1 MRISGIASGFDTDT
15 MVKNMM
21 AVERMKVDRFEKSK
35 QTALW
40 RQESYNTMNKA
51 FANFILNTQKDMGL
65 KKTGS
70 TGTMTNASYKNVDY
84 VKKATSSNEAAA
96 TVTSSSK
103 AVNGSYKIDVEQL
116 AQGASFSS
124 ADMRDANGQEQTFG
138 DSLTFKMSTGM
149 KDKDGILIEREITV
163 EKASGSNGVTMD
175 DIVKQINNSKVKIFE
190 GKEVIDGKVGERILT
205 TEELKKV
212 TEVSLGASAFYDKS
226 NGRLFIQSKETGKG
240 TEISLSKIDVGSGSD
255 GNKLIDKIR
264 NGADG
269 TKYDSI
275 KGQDAKIKFNGVE
288 LNYSSNKI
296 NLNGLDIELKGI
308 TTVNNPISIN
318 VSTNT
323 QGIMEKIEK
332 LVNDYNDL
340 IDLASLSVNEK
351 AYPGYQ
357 PLTAEERKAMSES
370 DVKLWDEKA
379 KSGLLNRDETITR
392 TLQAIR
398 NDLYKTVEGLDTE
411 FNHITKIGITTEKYS
426 RGSAGGKLVIDTDKL
441 KAAVEA
447 NPDAVMDLLFKEGE
461 KRPTRPGDLTGKGKD
476 ESEGDYTIRQEKHAL
491 AVEEYE
497 TKLEEYNKLTD
508 NGKKTT
514 NGIFTNIYDNL
525 ITGMKAIVDK
535 SGPGQDSDLLR
546 GVKSNLLID
555 FVTKKSSISDLDK
568 AVQDMNKQIDNLNI
582 MLARKEDSYY
592 AKFTAMEKA
601 MHQMNG
607 QSGWLAQQ
615 FG

>member
-1 MRISGIASGFDTDT
+1 MRISGIASGFDTDA

-103 AVNGSYKIDVEQL
+103 AVNGSFTFEVKELATNANFTSSKIN
-116 AQGASFSS
+116 STK
-124 ADMRDANGQEQTFG
+124 TFG
-138 DSLTFKMSTGM
+138 NSLDITLS
-149 KDKDGILIEREITV
+149 DGGEPITV
-163 EKASGSNGVTMD
+163 ENADGSDITMKDIVRAINDSKQGVTALYNTDDNGEGVMVLQTNTIGKEAKIELSGPVELLDAIGWKTGVTEAIGKNAIITMNGVDLEYKT
-175 DIVKQINNSKVKIFE
+175 NN
-190 GKEVIDGKVGERILT
+190 
-205 TEELKKV
+205 
-212 TEVSLGASAFYDKS
+212 
-226 NGRLFIQSKETGKG
+226 
-240 TEISLSKIDVGSGSD
+240 
-255 GNKLIDKIR
+255 
-264 NGADG
+264 
-269 TKYDSI
+269 
-275 KGQDAKIKFNGVE
+275 
-288 LNYSSNKI
+288 I
-296 NLNGLDIELKGI
+296 NLNGVNIELKSKTTEPI
-308 TTVNNPISIN
+308 TIN

-323 QGIMEKIEK
+323 ESMIEKIEK
-332 LVNDYNDL
+332 LVQDYNDL

-379 KSGLLNRDETITR
+379 KSGLLNRDETIQR
-392 TLQAIR
+392 TLQSIR

-426 RGSAGGKLVIDTDKL
+426 RGSAGGKLEINKEKL
-441 KAAVEA
+441 QQAIEA
-447 NPDAVMDLLFKEGE
+447 NPDAVMDLLFKDSND
-461 KRPTRPGDLTGKGKD
+461 KPTDP
-476 ESEGDYTIRQEKHAL
+476 Q
-491 AVEEYE
+491 
-497 TKLEEYNKLTD
+497 
-508 NGKKTT
+508 KTT